1 MAKLRDRATM
11 GTAIPCSTCM
21 RPVPMGEAH
30 RYVFPFFLA
39 WLLTG
44 DCNTCQVSRG

>member
-1 MAKLRDRATM
+1 VPKLSERATM
-11 GTAIPCSTCM
+11 STTIPCCTCA
-21 RPVPMGEAH
+21 RLVPVGEAC
-30 RYVFPFFLA
+30 RYVFPFFLT